1 MVAPTVVAPPLVVIE
16 PERGWSP
23 LRLRDVWR
31 SRDLLYF
38 IAWRDIKVRYTQAIL
53 GAGWAVIQ
61 PLLLVAVFSVVLGRL
76 AKIPSEGVPYIVFA
90 FAGLVPWTFF
100 SNGVAVASESLVSS
114 SNLVSKVYFPRLVIP
129 IGSLLAWLPDLAI
142 ASLMLLILMLAHG
155 LIPAWTTV
163 LLPLLGGFALL
174 AAVGVSL
181 WLSALNVYYRDVRYA
196 VPFFLQ
202 IGLFATPI
210 VYPPTLVPPALQPLL
225 GVDPMSGVVEGFR
238 WSVIGTTPNWS
249 IVAISGAVTVILLG
263 SGLYYFRRMERTFAD
278 VV

>member
-1 MVAPTVVAPPLVVIE
+1 MPTRVARPSFVIE
-16 PERGWSP
+16 PKSGWSALQ
-23 LRLRDVWR
+23 LREVWQ
-31 SRDLLYF
+31 SRELIGF

-129 IGSLLAWLPDLAI
+129 VGSLLAWLPDLAI

-163 LLPLLGGFALL
+163 LLPLFGGFALL
-174 AAVGVSL
+174 AAAGVSL

-225 GVDPMSGVVEGFR
+225 GIDPMSGVVEGFR

-249 IVAISGAVTVILLG
+249 ILAISGVVTVLLLVT
-263 SGLYYFRRMERTFAD
+263 GLCYFRRMEHAFAD

>member
-1 MVAPTVVAPPLVVIE
+1 
-16 PERGWSP
+16 
-23 LRLRDVWR
+23 
-31 SRDLLYF
+31 
-38 IAWRDIKVRYTQAIL
+38 
-53 GAGWAVIQ
+53 
-61 PLLLVAVFSVVLGRL
+61 
-76 AKIPSEGVPYIVFA
+76 
-90 FAGLVPWTFF
+90 
-100 SNGVAVASESLVSS
+100 
-114 SNLVSKVYFPRLVIP
+114 
-129 IGSLLAWLPDLAI
+129 
-142 ASLMLLILMLAHG
+142 MLLILMLAHG

>member
-1 MVAPTVVAPPLVVIE
+1 MVAPPLVVIE